1 MIVRRLLLL
10 LAILALAA
18 CSSAPKRVAAPPER
32 APAAGLPAQSGGGL
46 YAPHIADGGPPI
58 PPDISAIAEPIPQAE
73 PLSRYGNRSP
83 YTVLGRSYRVLP
95 DAYGYRERG
104 TASWYGSKFHGRS
117 TSSLEPYDMYRFS
130 AAHKSLP
137 LPSYARVTNL
147 DNGRS
152 VVVRVNDRGPFHG
165 DRLIDLSYV
174 AAVKLGVHIKGTA
187 PVEVVALDPN
197 DLAAEPLQSTPTVS
211 DAAARPDAAV
221 FLQVGSFAERD
232 NARRVHRRL
241 RDSGIADA
249 RIYRTRVNG
258 QSLWRVRAG
267 PVTGITAIESLRRAL
282 QAIGFPYPQLMHSP

>member
-1 MIVRRLLLL
+1 MRLM
-10 LAILALAA
+10 LALAVLA
-18 CSSAPKRVAAPPER
+18 LAGCSSAPKRAAAPADQ
-32 APAAGLPAQSGGGL
+32 APAAGTPAQSGGGL

-58 PPDISAIAEPIPQAE
+58 PPDISAIPEPVPQAE

-95 DAYGYRERG
+95 SAQGYHARG
-104 TASWYGSKFHGRS
+104 TASWYGTKFHGRA

-137 LPSYARVTNL
+137 LPSYVRVTNL

-174 AAVKLGVHIKGTA
+174 AAVKLGVHIRGTA
-187 PVEVVALDPN
+187 PVEVVALDPD
-197 DLAAEPLQSTPTVS
+197 DLASEPLQSATPATDV
-211 DAAARPDAAV
+211 AVAPDAPV
-221 FLQVGSFAERD
+221 YLQVGSFADRD

-241 RDSGIADA
+241 RDSGIDDA
-249 RIYRTRVNG
+249 RIFRARVNG

-267 PVTGITAIESLRRAL
+267 PVTGIPAITSLRRQL